1 MNLIQLSFKQNLFVI
16 CTMSL
21 TVFAFGQNNLKQE
34 EVNDNLIGKVVFLE
48 NEISLSQ
55 NKNTLQDKVTFYFSY
70 SSQENSVPKNKKTI
84 DFMTSQEAFE
94 SIFNQA
100 KEVFKSK
107 VPKEVSLDQNVK
119 MRLEMITN
127 TDIQFRFYKGSN
139 NQGVFSVSPT
149 GLHLL
154 FGKEWNKSL
163 WYNYLA
169 D

>member
-16 CTMSL
+16 CAMSL

-34 EVNDNLIGKVVFLE
+34 EVNDNLIGKVIFLE
-48 NEISLSQ
+48 NEIALSQ
-55 NKNTLQDKVTFYFSY
+55 SENTLQDKVTFRFSY
-70 SSQENSVPKNKKTI
+70 SSQENSAQKSKKSI
-84 DFMTSQEAFE
+84 DFMTSQKTFE
-94 SIFNQA
+94 SLFNQV

-107 VPKEVSLDQNVK
+107 VSKEISLDQNVK
-119 MRLEMITN
+119 MHLEMITN
-127 TDIQFRFYKGSN
+127 TDIQFRFYKAGN
-139 NQGVFSVSPT
+139 NQGGFTVSPT